1 MNFLSMVCCYCLFGL
16 VSFFVYQLWKKS
28 GLAIVI
34 VGASGDLAKKKTYPS
49 LLRLFDDNLLPED
62 FVVWGFARSAMTH
75 QDLRDRLR
83 PYLEKSGDYSPN
95 VIDEFLSKCNYKKGQ
110 SYGDEGAFQNLAQML
125 KKQEDLFPD
134 KPNHNRLF
142 YFAIPPNVF
151 AETGVAIRNKCMAEN
166 GWSRVIIEKPFGR
179 DLQSCEEIL
188 DVLAKNF
195 DEDNLY
201 RIDHYLGKEM
211 VQNLMVMRFGNLWF
225 ERLW

>member
-1 MNFLSMVCCYCLFGL
+1 
-16 VSFFVYQLWKKS
+16 
-28 GLAIVI
+28 
-34 VGASGDLAKKKTYPS
+34 
-49 LLRLFDDNLLPED
+49 
-62 FVVWGFARSAMTH
+62 MTH